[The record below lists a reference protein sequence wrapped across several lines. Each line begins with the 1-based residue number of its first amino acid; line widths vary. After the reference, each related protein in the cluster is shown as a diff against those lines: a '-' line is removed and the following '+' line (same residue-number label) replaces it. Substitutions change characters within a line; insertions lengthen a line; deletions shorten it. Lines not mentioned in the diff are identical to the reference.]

1 MTVTERAKTAT
12 QAHLI
17 STYTFMGL
25 GVGGDSTNPNST
37 DLDSPIVCDGVAV
50 RKSVVPSSSGTS
62 SIDFKCEFDGSVF
75 TGHTIKEVGIF
86 NEVSDSPTSVMLAR
100 HNFTGIGPIAAT
112 EKVEIIITIEVE

>member
-1 MTVTERAKTAT
+1 MTITEAALTAT

-25 GVGGDSTNPNST
+25 GVGGDTTNPNST
-37 DLDSPIVCDGVAV
+37 DLDSPIVCDGSAV
-50 RKSVVPSSSGTS
+50 RKSATISSSGTS

-86 NEVSDSPTSVMLAR
+86 SAVSAGTMLAR

-112 EKVEIIITIEVE
+112 EKVEIIITVEVE